1 DEAALAAVA
10 PDEVWRRFYLE
21 ALDRLS
27 PPPISGTE
35 LEITHAGK
43 SVLRTPESRIF
54 VERLVRSTTMRSS
67 RGSVVGKFKKVDF
80 SGREITIR
88 HKETSRD
95 LTCVYEDF
103 VEQSLLEHPRD
114 LLLFG
119 SFTGM
124 KRVFRKRLRA
134 LTTSNPSIL
143 NRY

>member
-1 DEAALAAVA
+1 MIAMRHDGRTPGRRIRPSADIQNRYRLVCEPAQAGSYIAPVRIEGAGLLASVDTEGVFGDLKALLEAVGEEDEAALAAVA

-67 RGSVVGKFKKVDF
+67 
-80 SGREITIR
+80 
-88 HKETSRD
+88 
-95 LTCVYEDF
+95 
-103 VEQSLLEHPRD
+103 
-114 LLLFG
+114 
-119 SFTGM
+119 
-124 KRVFRKRLRA
+124 
-134 LTTSNPSIL
+134 
-143 NRY
+143 